1 MSWVYTTQQLNA
13 MSLYSTQKILDIYSI
28 IPEDIQKNTAIARKN
43 EFAFVEMVSEIS
55 KVKLKKQVLET
66 SKVKEKL

>member
-1 MSWVYTTQQLNA
+1 VYTTQQLNA

>member
-1 MSWVYTTQQLNA
+1 MYTTQQLNA

>member
-1 MSWVYTTQQLNA
+1 